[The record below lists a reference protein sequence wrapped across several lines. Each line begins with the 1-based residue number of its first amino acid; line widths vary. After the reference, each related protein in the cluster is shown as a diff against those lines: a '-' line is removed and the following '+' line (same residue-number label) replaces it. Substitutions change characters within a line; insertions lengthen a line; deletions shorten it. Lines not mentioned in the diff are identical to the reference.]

1 MTTPDD
7 QYTSQARRDRE
18 EYPTGWMALI
28 RHRSIGY
35 MIDALLDLPPRRE
48 VTQTELAE
56 LAGVSRQ
63 SVNTH
68 IDFLVEVGV
77 VEPVADTSPQ
87 RYRLDRANEV
97 TQALVELDATM
108 NRAGPHV
115 DGEA

>member
-1 MTTPDD
+1 MTTSEDHRA
-7 QYTSQARRDRE
+7 SQTRRDRE

-68 IDFLVEVGV
+68 IDFLVDVGV
-77 VEPVADTSPQ
+77 IEPVADTSPQ
-87 RYRLDRANEV
+87 RYRLDRENEI
-97 TQALVELDATM
+97 TQALVELDAAM
-108 NRAGPHV
+108 NRVGPHV
-115 DGEA
+115 DGDA